1 MEDRKKKKK
10 KRKKRKKRERCV
22 REKERVT
29 VELDAGHGVFLS
41 FEAVH
46 YVASSFSIVF
56 FEHAR
61 CVVGYSRTYSVE
73 DRVNGREKMVDTRS
87 SSLKVRSNTAGSSV
101 K

>member
-1 MEDRKKKKK
+1 MEDRKKKK
-10 KRKKRKKRERCV
+10 KKRKKRERCV

-29 VELDAGHGVFLS
+29 VELDAGPRCVFLS

-56 FEHAR
+56 FERAR
-61 CVVGYSRTYSVE
+61 CVVGYSRTYSVV